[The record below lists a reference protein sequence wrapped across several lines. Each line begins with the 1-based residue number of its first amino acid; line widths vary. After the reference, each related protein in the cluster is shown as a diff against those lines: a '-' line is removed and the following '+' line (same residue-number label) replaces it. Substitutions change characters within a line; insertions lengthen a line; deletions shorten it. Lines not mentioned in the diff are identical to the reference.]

1 MKKVLALLVLT
12 SISLFFIEPSVAQND
27 LADVIEQAEKS
38 VLRIEVEGSQ
48 GDGLGSGY
56 IVQDDGLFVTN
67 VHVMA
72 GASKA
77 VAHFA
82 NGDTAKITGT
92 YLIDENR
99 DICVCQLEG
108 NSYVPIAFSIDR
120 PRKGASVIAL
130 GAPQGLSFSA
140 TTGIVSA
147 IRGQE
152 EARQQMGRPQ
162 LEGTWIQVDAAL
174 SPGNSGGP
182 LINHSGEVVGMSTLA
197 SSGRAQNLNFGISAE
212 DIATAVDA
220 AKKQGLK
227 NFEDGIAK
235 VIMSDGGSG
244 DSDSGSIIDPEPIPD
259 VALQQYI
266 ATGKQQYREL
276 ISEYRKSASKAAT
289 KLREYKKGEAFLP
302 RGAEGSDVAVLRG
315 EKKNRY
321 FFRNES
327 IKKRQVKRQ
336 EELVK
341 RQTSIR
347 RKLTTEMDEESLV
360 ALLLNGGP
368 VLDPR
373 ESKTIGFME
382 DATVV
387 HAYND
392 HEVVVVYENVPFLMW
407 IESTVG
413 LAMGSPLDA
422 YPVYVAGTQ
431 TFHVS
436 GKGPRSLTVLS
447 AVSESAIRQAVA
459 GSSATSRSG
468 SSNSISPLAEFRT
481 WTDRTGKYTF
491 EAIFV
496 EAGAKQV
503 VLKSRKDKIITVPLS
518 KLSKDDLELIEQY
531 KK

>member
-1 MKKVLALLVLT
+1 MKKVLALLILT
-12 SISLFFIEPSVAQND
+12 SISLCFLEPIVAQND

-38 VLRIEVEGSQ
+38 VLRIEVEGAQ

-77 VAHFA
+77 VAHFS
-82 NGDTAKITGT
+82 NGETAKITGT
-92 YLIDENR
+92 YVIDENR

-108 NSYVPIAFSIDR
+108 SKYVPIPFSSGT

-130 GAPQGLSFSA
+130 GAPHGLSFSA

-147 IRGQE
+147 IRGE
-152 EARQQMGRPQ
+152 KEARQQMGRPE

-220 AKKQGLK
+220 AKKRELK
-227 NFEDGIAK
+227 KFEDGIAK
-235 VIMSDGGSG
+235 VSMGEDSSAESGSN
-244 DSDSGSIIDPEPIPD
+244 SIIDQEPIPE

-266 ATGKQQYREL
+266 AAGKKRYREL
-276 ISEYRKSASKAAT
+276 VSDYRKSASKSAT
-289 KLREYKKGEAFLP
+289 RLREYKKGEPFLP
-302 RGAEGSDVAVLRG
+302 RGAAGSEVAVLRG
-315 EKKNRY
+315 DKKNRY
-321 FFRNES
+321 FFRNETV
-327 IKKRQVKRQ
+327 KKRQVKRQ
-336 EELVK
+336 EELVQ

-347 RKLTTEMDEESLV
+347 KKLTSVMDEEALV
-360 ALLLNGGP
+360 TLLLNAGP

-373 ESKTIGFME
+373 DSKTIGMME
-382 DATVV
+382 DATVI

-392 HEVVVVYENVPFLMW
+392 HEVVVLFDDAPFLMW

-413 LAMGSPLDA
+413 LSTGSPLDA
-422 YPVYVAGTQ
+422 APVYVVGTQ
-431 TFHVS
+431 TVRLS
-436 GKGPRSLTVLS
+436 GQGRRSLTVLN
-447 AVSESAIRQAVA
+447 AVSESEIRQAVA
-459 GSSATSRSG
+459 SSSGGS
-468 SSNSISPLAEFRT
+468 NPLDEFRT
-481 WTDRTGKYTF
+481 WTDKTGKHTF
-491 EAIFV
+491 VAIFI